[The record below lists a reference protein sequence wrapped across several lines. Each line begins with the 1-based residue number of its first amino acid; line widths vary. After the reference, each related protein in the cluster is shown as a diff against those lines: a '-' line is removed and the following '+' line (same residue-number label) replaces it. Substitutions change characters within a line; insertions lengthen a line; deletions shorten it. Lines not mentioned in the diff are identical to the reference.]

1 MTQGDASSRRCDRRE
16 ALAGLLSLTAAAVA
30 VACSKKDP
38 REGNHMV
45 IGVSTLRIS
54 LPVFVAEQHGLF
66 AKHGIEADVRRFD
79 TAQPLADELGAA
91 RIDAGGY
98 VAFPILFGP
107 GAPPPKVR
115 VVTAIVEDAAH
126 PLSYLL
132 VKKGSGLRGV
142 AALKGRR
149 IGILPTAA
157 YRRWLEAILLHD
169 GLKLEDVSI
178 VPLAPAQE
186 ADALAGGGVDALF
199 TGDPMA
205 TAAVARGLAEPAT
218 DTPDVPRVLG
228 EPFLFGTFAVTE
240 AFVQKHP
247 ERARALAD
255 ALDEAIAMIAAD
267 PETGRAAMRPYVR
280 DTERPFVDR
289 YPPARYLRS
298 GEISAAQLDRALTL
312 AGTDARAATV
322 ALPLP

>member
-1 MTQGDASSRRCDRRE
+1 
-16 ALAGLLSLTAAAVA
+16 
-30 VACSKKDP
+30 
-38 REGNHMV
+38 MV

-54 LPVFVAEQHGLF
+54 LPVFVAEQQRLF
-66 AKHGIEADVRRFD
+66 AKHGIDAEVRRYE
-79 TAQPLADELGAA
+79 TAQPLADELGAG

-115 VVTAIVEDAAH
+115 VLTAIVEDASH

-142 AALKGRR
+142 GALKGKR

-157 YRRWLEAILLHD
+157 YRRWLEAVLRHD
-169 GLKLEDVSI
+169 GLRPEDVSI
-178 VPLAPAQE
+178 VPLAPPME
-186 ADALAGGGVDALF
+186 VDALGNGGVDALF

-205 TAAVARGLAEPAT
+205 TAALARGLAEPAT

-228 EPFLFGTFAVTE
+228 EPFLFGTFAITDDM
-240 AFVQKHP
+240 AQKHP
-247 ERARALAD
+247 EQARALAG
-255 ALDEAIAMIAAD
+255 ALDEAITMIAAD
-267 PETGRAAMRPYVR
+267 PALGKAAMKPYVR
-280 DTERPFVDR
+280 ETERPFVDR

-298 GEISAAQLDRALTL
+298 GEIGAAQLDRALEL
-312 AGTDARAATV
+312 AGTDVRAATV
-322 ALPLP
+322 AFQ

>member
-1 MTQGDASSRRCDRRE
+1 
-16 ALAGLLSLTAAAVA
+16 
-30 VACSKKDP
+30 
-38 REGNHMV
+38 MV

-66 AKHGIEADVRRFD
+66 AKHGIDAEVRRYE
-79 TAQPLADELGAA
+79 TAQPLADELGAG

-115 VVTAIVEDAAH
+115 VLTAVVEDRAH

-142 AALKGRR
+142 AALRGRR

-157 YRRWLEAILLHD
+157 YRRWLEAILMHD
-169 GLKLEDVSI
+169 GLRPEDVTI
-178 VPLAPAQE
+178 VPLAPPME

-205 TAAVARGLAEPAT
+205 TAALARGLAEPAT

-240 AFVQKHP
+240 NFAQKHP
-247 ERARALAD
+247 ETARALAA
-255 ALDEAIAMIAAD
+255 ALDEAIALIAAD
-267 PETGRAAMRPYVR
+267 PAVGTAAMKPYVR
-280 DTERPFVDR
+280 ENERPFVDR
-289 YPPARYLRS
+289 YPAARYLGSR
-298 GEISAAQLDRALTL
+298 EITAAQLDRALEL
-312 AGTDARAATV
+312 AGTDVRAATV
-322 ALPLP
+322 TLP

>member
-1 MTQGDASSRRCDRRE
+1 
-16 ALAGLLSLTAAAVA
+16 
-30 VACSKKDP
+30 
-38 REGNHMV
+38 MV

-66 AKHGIEADVRRFD
+66 VKHGIDAEVRRYD
-79 TAQPLADELGAA
+79 TAQPLANELGAG

-115 VVTAIVEDAAH
+115 VFTAIVEDAAH

-142 AALKGRR
+142 EALRGRR

-157 YRRWLEAILLHD
+157 YRRWLEAILRHD
-169 GLKLEDVSI
+169 GLKPEDVSI
-178 VPLAPAQE
+178 VPLAPSLE

-205 TAAVARGLAEPAT
+205 TAALARGLAEPAT

-228 EPFLFGTFAVTE
+228 DPFLFGTFAVTE
-240 AFVQKHP
+240 DFARP
-247 ERARALAD
+247 AAMTPPARA
-255 ALDEAIAMIAAD
+255 AA
-267 PETGRAAMRPYVR
+267 PR
-280 DTERPFVDR
+280 FVDR
-289 YPPARYLRS
+289 YPAARYLRS
-298 GEISAAQLDRALTL
+298 REISAAQLDRALEL
-312 AGTDARAATV
+312 AGTSGRVAAL
-322 ALPLP
+322 ALP